1 MVVVLK
7 TRNRQADEDS
17 VFDDPDRLI
26 ALAERSF
33 EKAAR
38 AEVARNDSLGLPTHG
53 AVGGKLVVRRSP
65 GARTTH
71 QP

>member
-1 MVVVLK
+1 MILK
-7 TRNRQADEDS
+7 SRDNLVDEVS
-17 VFDDPDRLI
+17 VFDDPDKLI